1 MTDPRPVLAQA
12 RSEGYRDGLAQASQ
26 VNQDEAFENG
36 RELGLQQAHHSIFWT
51 WLAGF
56 VFGAFTAATI
66 LIAWS
71 I

>member
-1 MTDPRPVLAQA
+1 MTDPRPILAQA
-12 RSEGYRDGLAQASQ
+12 RSEGHRDGFAQARQ
-26 VNQDEAFENG
+26 MIRDEAFENG
-36 RELGLQQAHHSIFWT
+36 RELGLQQAHHSSFWT

-56 VFGAFTAATI
+56 VFGSAITT